1 MSWNKQNNILSK
13 QTFQTV
19 SMHRLS
25 LGDMTKQIKAMAGKF
40 CVTVSFPWSDE
51 KNISFFTWVY
61 FHFLLDTESI
71 YTWMLISVVEK
82 IFSPRI
88 SKLLRL
94 RLPLLL
100 RCTGHELTKKHLV
113 YIGASQTLGC
123 LPYALRSLSVAGM
136 SHLPVFIFS
145 TFPHPTKE

>member
-1 MSWNKQNNILSK
+1 
-13 QTFQTV
+13 
-19 SMHRLS
+19 MHRLS
-25 LGDMTKQIKAMAGKF
+25 LGDMTKQIKAMARKF

-61 FHFLLDTESI
+61 FHFLQKNDAESI
-71 YTWMLISVVEK
+71 YTWMLISLVEK

-88 SKLLRL
+88 TKLLRL
-94 RLPLLL
+94 RLPLLLCVSDEL

-113 YIGASQTLGC
+113 YIRAFQTLGW
-123 LPYALRSLSVAGM
+123 LPSALLSLSVAGM